1 MKAFRPTLA
10 LAFLTFSMLT
20 PLAAQE
26 AEKKPQILFT
36 NVKLYDGVTPSLQ
49 EGVSILVE
57 GNLIKTVSTD
67 PIKAPDAQVVDGGG
81 RTLTPG
87 LSDMHVHLQLVVPAV
102 ELEFMPAQEISVR
115 MVPVAKDMLMRGF
128 TTVRD
133 AAGNTHGLRRAIN
146 DGTVPGPRI
155 VSSGACIGGWSSHA
169 DFGTDT
175 SVKGQTNLERVGM
188 STFADGPEEIRL
200 AIREEMRKGASFI
213 KLMIGGGIAS
223 TYDPLDVTTMS
234 LEEIKAAVDEAKGW
248 GTYCTAHINTD
259 FSINRGLDAGMR
271 TFEHLLLASKETMQR
286 VKDEDVIFSIQTAVV
301 DGLGSN
307 PVFVTD
313 AAIAKAKYVE
323 ANATAAFEAARELG
337 VTMTF
342 GVDSYGST
350 EAFQFNS
357 QAIAVRK
364 KLFSNEEI
372 LRQLFQNNRK
382 LLELSG
388 KRLPYQEGPLCIIE
402 EGAYADIL
410 LVEGDPTKDVAV
422 FADWKEKID
431 LVMKDGVI
439 YRSQLDR

>member
-1 MKAFRPTLA
+1 MNPIIASALSISLLAGVAF
-10 LAFLTFSMLT
+10 S
-20 PLAAQE
+20 QE
-26 AEKKPQILFT
+26 EKKPQVLFT
-36 NVKLYDGVTPSLQ
+36 NIKLYDGVTPALK
-49 EGVSILVE
+49 EGVNVLVE
-57 GNLIKTVSTD
+57 GNLIKAVSTET
-67 PIKAPDAQVVDGGG
+67 IEAPGAQVIDGGG

-87 LSDMHVHLQLVVPAV
+87 LSDMHVHLQLVTAAV
-102 ELEFMPAQEISVR
+102 ELEFMPAQEVSVR
-115 MVPVAKDMLMRGF
+115 MVPLAKDMLMRGF

-155 VSSGACIGGWSSHA
+155 VSSGAAIGGWSSHA
-169 DFGTDT
+169 DFASDT
-175 SVKGQTNLERVGM
+175 SVKGQTNLEKVGM
-188 STFADGPEEIRL
+188 SRFADGPDEIRL
-200 AIREEMRKGASFI
+200 AVREEMRKGASFI

-223 TYDPLDVTTMS
+223 TYDPLDATTMS
-234 LEEIKAAVDEAKGW
+234 LAEIEAAVDEAKGW

-271 TFEHLLLASKETMQR
+271 TFEHLLLASEETMKR
-286 VKDEDVIFSIQTAVV
+286 VKDEGVIYSIQTAVV

-323 ANATAAFEAARELG
+323 ANATAAFEAAKKLG

-342 GVDSYGST
+342 GVDSYGSL

-357 QAIAVRK
+357 QAITSRK
-364 KLFSNEEI
+364 KLFSNEQI
-372 LRQLFQNNRK
+372 LEQMFQNNRK

-410 LVEGDPTKDVAV
+410 LVEGDPTADVSV
-422 FADWKEKID
+422 FSDWKEKID

-439 YRSQLDR
+439 YRNELDQ